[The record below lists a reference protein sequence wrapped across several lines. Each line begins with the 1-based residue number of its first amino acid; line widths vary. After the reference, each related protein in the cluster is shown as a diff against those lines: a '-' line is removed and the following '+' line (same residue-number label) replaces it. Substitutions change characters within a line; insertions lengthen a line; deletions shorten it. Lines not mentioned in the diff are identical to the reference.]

1 MGLLPSLDLK
11 RPDLALISSFLC
23 MWLWVYSYRKEMGIG
38 LVMEEA
44 ALRTAQDLRD

>member
-1 MGLLPSLDLK
+1 MGLLPSLNLK

-23 MWLWVYSYRKEMGIG
+23 MRLWVYSYRKEMGIG